1 MRILEVSREPQLKSV
16 CPAQTD
22 WLRLKPPLEPSQSDY
37 GHLSIG
43 FCGLTVVGWRLLR
56 REYVAI
62 LLPAIHGYWPHDRSR
77 LKKLVRRGLT
87 ALSKLPLA
95 SRLIAWGIGTKTKIG
110 VCDFEDLQA
119 ISDGT
124 MRLLPNLS
132 CYFKRELNA
141 ADPERDARILF
152 LPYALETLPFE
163 SMQAFEKTTDIF
175 YAASSNSPEREEVTR
190 VLRQMSNE
198 GFRIDMLESRMS
210 RDEFLRR
217 LAAAWLAVAPQ
228 GVGWHSYRQY
238 EAGFLGTV
246 PVSNR
251 PTGLWANAVYEL
263 QDGEH
268 CFYYEAGTGQLRTV
282 LEQALADKKRLVQM
296 GSSIQQLCQERH
308 TRAAVAQYILD
319 MLGLKVDAGV
329 EHVQLT

>member
-16 CPAQTD
+16 RPAQTD
-22 WLRLKPPLEPSQSDY
+22 WLRLKPPLEPSQREY
-37 GHLSIG
+37 GHLSSG
-43 FCGLTVVGWRLLR
+43 FCGLMIIGWRLLR
-56 REYVAI
+56 REYAAI
-62 LLPAIHGYWPHDRSR
+62 LLPAIHGNWPHDPSR
-77 LKKLVRRGLT
+77 LKRFVRRGLT

-95 SRLIAWGIGTKTKIG
+95 SRLIAWGIGTETKIG
-110 VCDFEDLQA
+110 VCDFEDLQL
-119 ISDGT
+119 ISGET
-124 MRLLPNLS
+124 MRLLPNLR

-141 ADPERDARILF
+141 ADPKRDARILF

-163 SMQAFEKTTDIF
+163 SMQAPEKTTDIF
-175 YAASSNSPEREEVTR
+175 YAASSNSQEREEATR
-190 VLRQMSNE
+190 VLRRMSNE
-198 GFRIDMLESRMS
+198 GFRIDMPESRMS

-251 PTGLWANAVYEL
+251 PTGLWANAVCEL

-282 LEQALADKKRLVQM
+282 LEQALADKKRLARM
-296 GSSIQQLCQERH
+296 GRSIQERCQERH
-308 TRAAVAQYILD
+308 TREAVGQYILD
-319 MLGLKVDAGV
+319 MLGLKADAGV
-329 EHVQLT
+329 EHVRLT